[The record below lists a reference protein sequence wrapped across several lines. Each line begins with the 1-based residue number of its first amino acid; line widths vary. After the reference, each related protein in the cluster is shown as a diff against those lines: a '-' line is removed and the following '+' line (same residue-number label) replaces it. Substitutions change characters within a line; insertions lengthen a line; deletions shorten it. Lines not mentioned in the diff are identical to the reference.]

1 MADISLFIG
10 FFIMMGFLVLCYV
23 DVEIE
28 LERDRAFNDGNPMWA
43 LARLVCASLL
53 CILVINRLMN

>member
-1 MADISLFIG
+1 MSDLSLIIG

-23 DVEIE
+23 DLEIE
-28 LERDRAFNDGNPMWA
+28 LDRAFNDGNPIGA
-43 LARLVCASLL
+43 LARFVCAVLL